1 MATTPRTPYK
11 IELNSFKGCDFA
23 NVETAVDAARSPYA
37 PNIVADAAGV
47 PEVRPGYE
55 TIKHFESRINGIY
68 SCINTLVIHV
78 GASLYIADGE
88 DWKKLIT
95 VNDARSAGFNMNG
108 KLYVLTGAEY
118 IEVDIAAK
126 TAKHVE
132 GYVPTTLIG
141 CAPAGGGT
149 DLEAFNMLTPWNK
162 QSFIGDGTTKEY
174 KLTLPTG
181 TKASA
186 ETPTVEVD
194 ATPTTAFTYD
204 AEKATVTFSA
214 APPDGEGVDNVVI
227 KFALSNYVERQ
238 KVEKCTICTQYGIG
252 NDSRIFISGNPEH
265 RNIDWQSGLYDPTY
279 FPDTGYTKIGGD
291 SSAIMGY
298 LKQYDSLVIVKE
310 RQAGESSI
318 FLRTAELDEE
328 GTAKFPVR
336 EGVAGVGGLSKYAFA
351 SAAGDQTFLSTAGVV
366 GLDTNA
372 ITQQKSI
379 QLRSW
384 YVNPTLMEEE
394 HLDEAVMETYGRY
407 MVLAVNGHMYVANT
421 ELTNAN
427 MTGSY
432 GYEWYYWTDIPARVL
447 CEADGRLYIGREDG
461 KLCRLKTVREDGM
474 TAYSDDGKAI
484 TAMWTTP
491 LLTGGDWLR
500 FKTISK
506 KGTGIMAKPMAKASG
521 TIFFTTNKTIRQATK
536 DFTMNIF
543 DWDDVDFNAF
553 TFNVFDNP
561 QVEVSPKKFRKV
573 LQFQMGVQHDKVNE
587 GMGLLAMMISY
598 TIGSRKRR

>member
-23 NVETAVDAARSPYA
+23 NVETSVDITRSPYA

-47 PEVRPGYE
+47 PEVRPGYV
-55 TIKHFESRINGIY
+55 TLNTFDGRINGIY
-68 SCINTLVIHV
+68 SVNDMLVVHA
-78 GASLYIADGE
+78 GASLYIGTGE
-88 DWKKLIT
+88 EWQKAAN
-95 VNDARSAGFNMNG
+95 VADARSSGFVMGG
-108 KLYVLTGAEY
+108 KLYILTGTEY
-118 IEVDIAAK
+118 IAVDPTTNTAAP
-126 TAKHVE
+126 VE
-132 GYVPTTLIG
+132 GYVPTTLIA
-141 CAPAGGGT
+141 CAPSGGGT
-149 DLEAFNMLTPWNK
+149 DLEAFNLLTPWNV
-162 QSFIGDGTTKEY
+162 QSFVADGTAKEF

-181 TKASA
+181 TRAA
-186 ETPTVEVD
+186 ADAPEVQVN
-194 ATPTTAFTYD
+194 AQVVANYTYD
-204 AEKATVTFSA
+204 ADTATVTFDT

-227 KFALSNYVERQ
+227 KFALADYNERQ

-252 NDSRIFISGNPEH
+252 NDSRIFISGNPDAK
-265 RNIDWQSGLYDPTY
+265 NVDWQSGLYDPTY
-279 FPDTGYTKIGGD
+279 FPDTGFTQIGGD

-336 EGVAGVGGLSKYAFA
+336 EGVAGVGALSKHAFA
-351 SAAGDQTFLSTAGVV
+351 SAAGDQVFLSTAGVV
-366 GLDTNA
+366 GLDTNSV
-372 ITQQKSI
+372 TQQKSI

-394 HLDEAVMETYGRY
+394 HLTDAVMEAYGRY
-407 MVLAVNGHMYVANT
+407 MMLAVDGKMYVANT

-447 CEADGRLYIGREDG
+447 KEIEGTLDIGREDG
-461 KLCRLKTVREDGM
+461 KLAKLKTVKEYGM
-474 TAYSDDGKAI
+474 QAYSDDGEAI

-521 TIFFTTNKTIRQATK
+521 TIFFTTDKTIRQATK

-553 TFNVFDNP
+553 SFNVFDNP
-561 QVEVSPKKFRKV
+561 KVEVSPKKFRKV
-573 LQFQMGVQHDKVNE
+573 LQFQMGVKHDKVNE
-587 GMGLLAMMISY
+587 GMGLLAMMVSY